1 MSETAKA
8 LIHKPVAVYSATL
21 LYSVGGNRIAKFG
34 EITAGSYS
42 HDINRANVR
51 RAADCWNACLS
62 IDDPA
67 AAIEAAR
74 KALKDNMTDPN
85 AEIPD
90 TRPWSALVRHLASLM
105 EDKAMLSHM
114 AKESSTSGAV
124 WAKLLYAK
132 ADQLDDALNL
142 LGDVK

>member
-1 MSETAKA
+1 MSETAQA

-42 HDINRANVR
+42 HDVNRANVR
-51 RAADCWNACLS
+51 RAADCWNACLA

-74 KALKDNMTDPN
+74 KALEAAQRRYECLPASRSVSERDNRADELAKIVN
-85 AEIPD
+85 A
-90 TRPWSALVRHLASLM
+90 
-105 EDKAMLSHM
+105 LS
-114 AKESSTSGAV
+114 
-124 WAKLLYAK
+124 
-132 ADQLDDALNL
+132 L
-142 LGDVK
+142 LGKAVK